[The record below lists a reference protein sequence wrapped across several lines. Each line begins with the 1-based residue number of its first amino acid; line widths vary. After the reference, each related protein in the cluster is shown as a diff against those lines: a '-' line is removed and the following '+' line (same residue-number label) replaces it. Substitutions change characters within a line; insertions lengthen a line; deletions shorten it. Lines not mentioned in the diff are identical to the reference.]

1 MSRFKD
7 ASKIHSVIE
16 NMRLANYPCALNRTK
31 INALF
36 NGDPPW
42 TEDERQ
48 SNKFFT
54 NVNPLYGTRIAHN
67 ARTNLNNAFLKPGNY
82 FKVGLDAPTGLVP
95 RHRKA
100 EWSGVITSEI
110 NRVLKRQQSF
120 NDMWDQTNAQ
130 VVLHG
135 LGPVWWSLDREN
147 PLPRSIGIE
156 DVLVP
161 AQTQL
166 DFANLEFFAIY
177 RQWTYAE
184 LFDMTHGKQRDPGW
198 NMTLVNR
205 VMQSLNTQD
214 LQSTV
219 MGERWLMPEKL
230 QEDLKENAGWFMTS
244 AAPTIFV
251 WDFYFRNYDD
261 DDGQV
266 QRWDR
271 RVVLDYMQMQP
282 EATAAAL
289 ASDAK
294 ENFLYQ
300 KNSYADALA
309 NVIHW
314 QVGNCSN
321 VAPFRYYSVRS
332 LGFLLF
338 AVCQLQ
344 NRMYCR
350 FSDSTFG
357 NMLELFRNVGEDDR
371 ERLEKVDL
379 YHMGIVPD
387 GLSFVTAGERHE
399 VNENQVNMFM
409 AMNKQLMG
417 ESSST
422 YMPEIDTGTQK
433 ERTLGEAQIALQSS
447 ISLTN
452 GLLNQGYNRAVHL
465 YRESARRFCLPG
477 TRNALALDFQRRCQL
492 QGVPKEVL
500 DVQHWDIEPE
510 RVLGGGNKAIE
521 GMQANRLM
529 AARPAYDPEAQRHI
543 LRIYTEANTDDPKL
557 AELLVPLDEKPISDA
572 TQLASLA
579 MGTLMNGL
587 PVQQRRGIAEV
598 DYVGTMLQLTAQV
611 LAQIEQLQA
620 VPNSVPI
627 RMQKIGGL
635 ANALEHAGQHLQT
648 IAQDPQEK
656 EIVAGLSKELQGQAA
671 ALQGFA
677 QQLDKEMQEQQPQEG
692 GEEAMKAQA
701 KIQAM
706 LIEAQTKAKIQ
717 DANAEQKR
725 EHKDA
730 QWTNEEARRNAAT
743 AAEIQRKQQMS
754 MVDVQARLAQVEAD
768 IASKDLTTAAE
779 IRRPKPSTESDK

>member
-7 ASKIHSVIE
+7 AGKIHSVIE
-16 NMRLANYPCALNRTK
+16 NMRLANYPCAINRAK
-31 INALF
+31 INDLF
-36 NGDPPW
+36 NGNPPW
-42 TEDERQ
+42 SEDERQ

-82 FKVGLDAPTGLVP
+82 FKVSLDAPIDLVP
-95 RHRKA
+95 RHKRD
-100 EWSGVITSEI
+100 EWGRVITSEV
-110 NRVLKRQQSF
+110 NRILKRQQQF

-135 LGPVWWSLDREN
+135 LAPVWWSVDREN

-161 AQTQL
+161 AQTLL
-166 DFANLEFFAIY
+166 DFSNLEFFAVY

-184 LFDMTHGKQRDPGW
+184 LFDMTNGKQRDPGW
-198 NMTLVNR
+198 NMALVNR

-219 MGERWLMPEKL
+219 MGSRWMMPEKL
-230 QEDLKENAGWFMTS
+230 AEDLKENAGWFMSS

-251 WDFYFRNYDD
+251 WDFYFRNYDEEK
-261 DDGQV
+261 GGEA
-266 QRWDR
+266 RWDR

-282 EATAAAL
+282 ESTAAAL
-289 ASDAK
+289 ADDAK
-294 ENFLYQ
+294 SNFLYTRD
-300 KNSYADALA
+300 NYADALSE
-309 NVIHW
+309 VMHW

-387 GLSFVTAGERHE
+387 GLSFVTAAERHE
-399 VNENQVNMFM
+399 VNENQVQMFM
-409 AMNKQLMG
+409 SMNKQLMG
-417 ESSST
+417 ESSSA
-422 YMPEIDTGTQK
+422 YMPEFDSGTSK
-433 ERTLGEAQIALQSS
+433 ERTLGETQIALQSS
-447 ISLTN
+447 ISLAN

-465 YRESARRFCLPG
+465 YRESCRRFCMKG
-477 TRNALALDFQRRCQL
+477 TRNALALDFQKRCQRM
-492 QGVPKEVL
+492 GVPREVL
-500 DVQHWDIEPE
+500 DVEHWDVEPE
-510 RVLGGGNKAIE
+510 RVLGGGNEAIG

-529 AARPAYDPEAQRHI
+529 AARAAYDPEAQRHI
-543 LRIYTEANTDDPKL
+543 LRIYTEQNTNDPKL
-557 AELLVPLDEKPISDA
+557 AELLVPMDEKPISDA
-572 TQLASLA
+572 AQLATLA
-579 MGTLMNGL
+579 MGTLMDGL
-587 PVQQRRGIAEV
+587 PVVQRRGISEI
-598 DYVGTMLQLTAQV
+598 DYVGTMLQLTGQV
-611 LAQIEQLQA
+611 LQQIEQLQA
-620 VPNSVPI
+620 VPGSTQI
-627 RMQKIGGL
+627 RMQKVGGM
-635 ANALEHAGQHLQT
+635 ANALEHVQEHLQSALGDESLGDST
-648 IAQDPQEK
+648 KPLVQ
-656 EIVAGLSKELQGQAA
+656 ELQRQGT
-671 ALQGFA
+671 ALQQLA
-677 QQLDKEMQEQQPQEG
+677 QQLTQEMEDQNPQEQS
-692 GEEAMKAQA
+692 EEMMKAQA

-725 EHKDA
+725 EHKDS
-730 QWTNEEARRNAAT
+730 QWMNEERRRDAVQAAD
-743 AAEIQRKQQMS
+743 IQRKQTMTA
-754 MVDVQARLAQVEAD
+754 VEVQTKLAQTEAD
-768 IASKDLTTAAE
+768 IISTDLSTAAD
-779 IRRPKPSTESDK
+779 IRRPKPANSR